1 MTNEMMSAP
10 DRAYN
15 AEITRFEPAES
26 GFYRNIPATA
36 YHGGPG
42 LSKSALDWALVSG
55 QHYHY
60 YQIEGH
66 DQKDTAALRE
76 GRILH
81 KIVLELDDFE
91 REFVVEPEWPE
102 EAISSAD
109 QMKAIIQEYN
119 DSLEAK
125 PSIEEL
131 IAAIDAHNAR
141 LPKPLDAGK
150 NVSAHEVAYDAL
162 PAAYQTLGP
171 DDKRT
176 ATALK
181 ACIKSYNDTLPKPLK
196 TSGGYQAVLD
206 SYAMLGAKEAERVAH
221 INALPQPLPLNGSKA
236 EMAERI
242 RSFNPD
248 AVFLDELKEQF
259 KQQAGHR
266 EVLTAAEYQ
275 HALRYREAILA
286 HPEAAVLLE
295 LDGEAETSLYWNHP
309 QTGELLKCRPDWMSR
324 KEHVLADLKFV
335 RNASPSGF
343 ARDGSAHNYHIQDS
357 HYSDG
362 YQTLTGHIPSFAFI
376 AVEKDGPLGKDVFKP
391 ILVGVYYYSIA
402 DRERGLELRDMAVR
416 NVVRWRQAD
425 YYPGHDGVTEISVP
439 AYQVAAEE
447 RKLLNDEGLTPPAND
462 ETQAI
467 EFYEDELPSLPENLF
482 ASQEVA

>member
-1 MTNEMMSAP
+1 M
-10 DRAYN
+10 
-15 AEITRFEPAES
+15 
-26 GFYRNIPATA
+26 
-36 YHGGPG
+36 
-42 LSKSALDWALVSG
+42 DWALVSG

-206 SYAMLGAKEAERVAH
+206 SYAMLGAKEAER
-221 INALPQPLPLNGSKA
+221 LPISMPCL
-236 EMAERI
+236 
-242 RSFNPD
+242 
-248 AVFLDELKEQF
+248 
-259 KQQAGHR
+259 
-266 EVLTAAEYQ
+266 
-275 HALRYREAILA
+275 
-286 HPEAAVLLE
+286 
-295 LDGEAETSLYWNHP
+295 
-309 QTGELLKCRPDWMSR
+309 
-324 KEHVLADLKFV
+324 
-335 RNASPSGF
+335 
-343 ARDGSAHNYHIQDS
+343 S
-357 HYSDG
+357 HCHS
-362 YQTLTGHIPSFAFI
+362 
-376 AVEKDGPLGKDVFKP
+376 
-391 ILVGVYYYSIA
+391 
-402 DRERGLELRDMAVR
+402 MAVKPK
-416 NVVRWRQAD
+416 WR
-425 YYPGHDGVTEISVP
+425 SVS
-439 AYQVAAEE
+439 AASIPMPFFWMNSKSNSSN
-447 RKLLNDEGLTPPAND
+447 KL
-462 ETQAI
+462 AI
-467 EFYEDELPSLPENLF
+467 
-482 ASQEVA
+482 VKC

>member
-1 MTNEMMSAP
+1 MFNEVMIETAPVDNAAITN
-10 DRAYN
+10 
-15 AEITRFEPAES
+15 FEPTEP
-26 GFYRNIPATA
+26 GFYPNISATA
-36 YHGGPG
+36 YHRGSG
-42 LSKSALDWALVSG
+42 LSKSALDWALISG
-55 QHYHY
+55 LHYHY
-60 YQIEGH
+60 YQVEGN
-66 DQKDTAALRE
+66 DQKTTAALRE

-81 KIVLELDDFE
+81 KIVLEFDDFNN
-91 REFVVEPEWPE
+91 EFAVEPAWPE
-102 EAISSAD
+102 ETINSTD

-131 IAAIDAHNAR
+131 VVAIEAHNAR
-141 LPKPLDAGK
+141 LTKPIDAGK
-150 NVSAHEVAYDAL
+150 TVSAHEVAYDAL

-181 ACIKSYNDTLPKPLK
+181 ACIKRYNDTLPKPLK

-221 INALPQPLPLNGSKA
+221 INALPQPLPVSGTKA

-242 RSFNPD
+242 RSLKPD
-248 AVFLDELKEQF
+248 AIFLDDLKEAF
-259 KQQAGHR
+259 LKEAGER
-266 EVLTAAEYQ
+266 EIVTAAEYQ
-275 HALRYREAILA
+275 HALRYREAIFA
-286 HPEAAVLLE
+286 HPEAAVVLE
-295 LDGEAETSLYWNHP
+295 LEGEAETSLYWNHP

-324 KEHVLADLKFV
+324 KEHLLADLKFV

-343 ARDGSAHNYHIQDS
+343 ARDGSTHNYHIQDA

-362 YQTLTGHIPSFAFI
+362 YETLTGHVPSFVFI

-425 YYPGHDGVTEISVP
+425 YYPGHDGVAEISVP
-439 AYQVAAEE
+439 AFQVAAEE
-447 RKLLNDEGLTPPAND
+447 RKLLNDEGITPPAND
-462 ETQAI
+462 ETHAI
-467 EFYEDELPSLPENLF
+467 ELLEGEPLSLSENLF
-482 ASQEVA
+482 DSLEVA

>member
-1 MTNEMMSAP
+1 MTDEVMSAP
-10 DRAYN
+10 APADN
-15 AEITRFEPAES
+15 AEVTFFEPAES
-26 GFYRNIPATA
+26 GFYQNIPATA
-36 YHGGPG
+36 YHGGAG
-42 LSKSALDWALVSG
+42 LSKSALDWALISG

-60 YQIEGH
+60 YQVEGN
-66 DQKDTAALRE
+66 DQKTTAALRE

-81 KIVLELDDFE
+81 KIVLEFDNFNN
-91 REFVVEPEWPE
+91 EFAVEPAWPE
-102 EAISSAD
+102 EAISSTD

-119 DSLEAK
+119 DSLEVK
-125 PSIEEL
+125 PPIEEL
-131 IAAIDAHNAR
+131 IAAIEAR
-141 LPKPLDAGK
+141 NDKLIKPLNAGK
-150 NVSAHEVAYDAL
+150 TIADHEIAYDSL
-162 PAAYQTLGP
+162 PDNFRTLGE

-181 ACIKSYNDTLPKPLK
+181 ACIKRYNDTLPKPLK

-221 INALPQPLPLNGSKA
+221 INALPQPLPVSGTKA
-236 EMAERI
+236 EMVERI
-242 RSFNPD
+242 RSFKPD
-248 AVFLDELKEQF
+248 AIFLDDLKEAF
-259 KQQAGHR
+259 LKEAGER
-266 EVLTAAEYQ
+266 EIVTAAEYQ
-275 HALRYREAILA
+275 HALRYREAIFA

-295 LDGEAETSLYWNHP
+295 LDGEAETSIYWNHP

-343 ARDGSAHNYHIQDS
+343 ARDGSAHNYHIQAA
-357 HYSDG
+357 HYSNG
-362 YQTLTGHIPSFAFI
+362 YETLTGHVPGFVFI

-425 YYPGHDGVTEISVP
+425 YYPGHDGVIEISVP
-439 AYQVAAEE
+439 TYQIAAEE
-447 RKLLNDEGLTPPAND
+447 RKLLNDEGINPPAND

-467 EFYEDELPSLPENLF
+467 EPLEDDTLSLPENLF
-482 ASQEVA
+482 D